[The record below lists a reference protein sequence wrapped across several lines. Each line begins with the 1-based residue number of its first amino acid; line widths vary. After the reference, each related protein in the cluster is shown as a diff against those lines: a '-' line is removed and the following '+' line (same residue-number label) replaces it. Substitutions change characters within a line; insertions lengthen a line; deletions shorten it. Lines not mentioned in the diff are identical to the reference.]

1 MRELFNIFK
10 DIKSGALPLREVP
23 GFTFWAVKKSRRVFW
38 LVMVV
43 AAAVIYL
50 REKVGR

>member
-23 GFTFWAVKKSRRVFW
+23 GFTFWAVRKSRRTFW

-50 REKVGR
+50 REKAGR